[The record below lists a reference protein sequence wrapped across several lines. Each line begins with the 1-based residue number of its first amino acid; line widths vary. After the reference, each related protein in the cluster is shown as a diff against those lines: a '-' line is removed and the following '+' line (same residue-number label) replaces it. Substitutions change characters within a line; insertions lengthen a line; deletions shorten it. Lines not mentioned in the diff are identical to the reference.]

1 VRLLLLIRHG
11 ESEGNAAQ
19 RLQGQGE
26 YPLSELGR
34 EQARR
39 LADRLSKVYDDIAVI
54 YTSSLSRAVETAQIL
69 AEAVGAP
76 VVPDDRLQEYDVGQL
91 TGLTMEDIRER
102 FPQIYAAWMEDVEEW
117 ISMPGG
123 ERNESFR
130 QRVREVFAEIAAR
143 HDGDEDVVVVS
154 HGGTLGAYL
163 AQIMGLSPER
173 RSPFS
178 FSNASLTVV
187 DLSRR
192 RSRLIQHND
201 TCHLAGLEGGG

>member
-1 VRLLLLIRHG
+1 MRLLLIRHG
-11 ESEGNAAQ
+11 ESEGNAAR

-34 EQARR
+34 AQARH
-39 LADRLSKVYDDIAVI
+39 LTDRLNKAYDDIAVI
-54 YTSSLSRAVETAQIL
+54 YTSSLSRAVETAEIL
-69 AEAVGAP
+69 AEVLDAP
-76 VVPDDRLQEYDVGQL
+76 VVSDDRLREYDVGQL

-102 FPQIYAAWMEDVEEW
+102 FPQIYVAWMEDVEEW
-117 ISMPGG
+117 IPMPGG
-123 ERNESFR
+123 EGNGGFR
-130 QRVREVFAEIAAR
+130 QRVREVFGEIAFR
-143 HDGDEDVVVVS
+143 HDGDENIVVVS

-178 FSNASLTVV
+178 FGNASLTVV

-192 RSRLIQHND
+192 PRLILHND
-201 TCHLAGLEGGG
+201 TCHLADLGGGR